1 MAEIFGLSASIITV
15 LDLCTKSLKFLR
27 DIHSAPKECARLQ
40 VAISSIRGLVD
51 ELGET
56 ATDAQTAPNN
66 ARLRSI
72 PTLVQN
78 ESPLACL
85 QDTLQS
91 LTDKLDRA
99 RSATGIKKVGKR
111 VGWPFTKEDI
121 RTTLGLLKLHQK
133 TLSLAFQNDTFL
145 IAQDIYKSVK
155 LIQEDA
161 DITRKESSIVRKDI
175 GKVGDNLGVLT
186 VISKEKFERV
196 EGKIIASAS
205 KTSLDIEKVSGLI
218 SVASQENRQSLETLR
233 ALIKT
238 SGIRYTAQDFVYLDR
253 SKRTKSWIFDGK
265 GDEDERNDEDDE
277 ESEDEESEDEESED
291 EESEDEESED
301 EESEDEE
308 SEDEESGDDE
318 EINEEGHF
326 NEDIIMEDD
335 SSDDMGNDNADSED
349 EQEFESDY

>member
-99 RSATGIKKVGKR
+99 RSGIKKVGKR

-308 SEDEESGDDE
+308 SGDDE

>member
-15 LDLCTKSLKFLR
+15 IDLCTKSLKLLR
-27 DIHSAPKECARLQ
+27 DIHSAPKERARLQ
-40 VAISSIRGLVD
+40 VAISGIRGLVD

-56 ATDAQTAPNN
+56 ATDAQTAPNS

-133 TLSLAFQNDTFL
+133 TLILAFQNDTFL

-196 EGKIIASAS
+196 EEKIIASAS

-218 SVASQENRQSLETLR
+218 SVASQKNRQSLETLR
-233 ALIKT
+233 ALIKI

-253 SKRTKSWIFDGK
+253 SKRAKSWICDGE
-265 GDEDERNDEDDE
+265 GDEDERNDED
-277 ESEDEESEDEESED
+277 
-291 EESEDEESED
+291 DEESED

-326 NEDIIMEDD
+326 NDDVIMEDD